1 MINRIDPLFIVLF
14 LFIVLVLSVFQLSSA
29 KDELNLITT
38 DYKNTQKLVSK
49 LGGLKSTYADK
60 SSIKKSLSRIL
71 KLSLIRSSKI
81 VKNTKKNS
89 VILSSKSIDKKA
101 LNLLM
106 GRLLNGVYQINSFK
120 IKKLD
125 EFHVSFE
132 IEIKW

>member
-1 MINRIDPLFIVLF
+1 MINRIDPLYIVIF
-14 LFIVLVLSVFQLSSA
+14 LSIVLVLSIFQLSSV
-29 KDELNLITT
+29 KDELNVITT

-71 KLSLIRSSKI
+71 KLSLIRSAKI
-81 VKNTKKNS
+81 IQNTKKNS

-106 GRLLNGVYQINSFK
+106 GKLLNGVYQINSFK
-120 IKKLD
+120 IKKLN
-125 EFHVSFE
+125 EFNVSFE

>member
-1 MINRIDPLFIVLF
+1 MINRIDPLYIVLF
-14 LFIVLVLSVFQLSSA
+14 LSLVLVLSIFQLSSA
-29 KDELNLITT
+29 KDELNVITT

-71 KLSLIRSSKI
+71 KLSLIRSAKI
-81 VKNTKKNS
+81 IQNTKKNS

-106 GRLLNGVYQINSFK
+106 GKLLNGVYQINSFK
-120 IKKLD
+120 IKKLN
-125 EFHVSFE
+125 EFNVSFE

>member
-38 DYKNTQKLVSK
+38 DYKNTQKLVTK
-49 LGGLKSTYADK
+49 LGGLKSTYANK
-60 SSIKKSLSRIL
+60 NSIKKSLSRIL
-71 KLSLIRSSKI
+71 KLSLIRSAKI
-81 VKNTKKNS
+81 IQNTKKNS
-89 VILSSKSIDKKA
+89 VVLSSKSIDKKA
-101 LNLLM
+101 LNLLV
-106 GRLLNGVYQINSFK
+106 GKLLNGVYRINSFK

-125 EFHVSFE
+125 EFRVSFE

>member
-14 LFIVLVLSVFQLSSA
+14 LFIILVLSVFKLSST
-29 KDELNLITT
+29 KDELNVIAT
-38 DYKNTQKLVSK
+38 DYKDTQKLVTKIS
-49 LGGLKSTYADK
+49 GLKSTYADRN
-60 SSIKKSLSRIL
+60 SIKKSLSRIL
-71 KLSLIRSSKI
+71 KLSLIHSAKI
-81 VKNTKKNS
+81 IQNTKKNS
-89 VILSSKSIDKKA
+89 VILSSKSIDKQA

-106 GRLLNGVYQINSFK
+106 GKLLNGVYQINSFK